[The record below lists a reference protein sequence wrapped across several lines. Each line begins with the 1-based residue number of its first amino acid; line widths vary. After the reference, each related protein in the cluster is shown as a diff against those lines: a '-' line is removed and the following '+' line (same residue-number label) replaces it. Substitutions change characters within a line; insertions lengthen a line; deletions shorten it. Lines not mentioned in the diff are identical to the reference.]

1 MQPFGRTVAAEA
13 RRMKSRCARGI
24 SCPTPVDNLWQR
36 ADLKVVVKQYFD
48 NIFHHGTPDPDVH
61 GRNWQV
67 I

>member
-1 MQPFGRTVAAEA
+1 
-13 RRMKSRCARGI
+13 MKSRCARGI